1 MITFNPRK
9 PNPAAQ
15 VRTLSGSTLEFLTC
29 PTTHL
34 CVAAGYNDGVIVL
47 NPDAKSRLRQSQLP
61 SGSGIAGIS
70 CPAASACVVLTLAAT
85 KVAFNPAKLPAEL
98 TPVGLTKRAR

>member
-1 MITFNPRK
+1 SATQCSALASPGTKGAGLGVITLSPRT

-47 NPDAKSRLRQSQLP
+47 NSIRVQHDMAMVR
-61 SGSGIAGIS
+61 
-70 CPAASACVVLTLAAT
+70 
-85 KVAFNPAKLPAEL
+85 
-98 TPVGLTKRAR
+98 